1 MCNMF
6 KPYINND
13 MKINNAIKEK
23 YFYGVPHDFV
33 TNLTQGDSKMFAYIL
48 KIFTNHSIS
57 IRVTSRPLKKL

>member
-1 MCNMF
+1 
-6 KPYINND
+6 

-33 TNLTQGDSKMFAYIL
+33 TYLTQGDSKMFAYIL